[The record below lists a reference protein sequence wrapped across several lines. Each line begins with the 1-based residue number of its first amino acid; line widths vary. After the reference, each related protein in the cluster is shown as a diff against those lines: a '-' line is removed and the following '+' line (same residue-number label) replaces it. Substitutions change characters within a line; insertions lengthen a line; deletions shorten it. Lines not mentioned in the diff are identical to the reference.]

1 MDQWLHFHEVILMK
15 KWYQPLVQKSKI
27 YIFKTTKE
35 IIINLFKVNNKWTWN
50 CKTRS
55 DNFQNV
61 NIEQTLCKVITAAVC
76 FEYAEYNLIRFK
88 LYC

>member
-1 MDQWLHFHEVILMK
+1 MYQWLHFHEVILRK

-27 YIFKTTKE
+27 YIFKTRKE
-35 IIINLFKVNNKWTWN
+35 TIINLFKVNNKSTWN

-55 DNFQNV
+55 DIFQTV
-61 NIEQTLCKVITAAVC
+61 NIEQTLYKIITAAVC

-88 LYC
+88 SYY